1 MDISIIT
8 FTLGGRDKYLEEC
21 IVSVIED
28 GLTYEPDVKIEHH
41 LVLQGCQQSE
51 LVFDIIANSSVLGNY
66 DLQVHKWPE
75 NIGIGAGLN
84 KIVPLCK
91 GGLIMKMDDDCKI
104 ISHDIFTKAFAIHSK
119 FPDLTFS
126 PYPVGLINNPGG
138 PRGSGHFV
146 WADQSD
152 DTFYTFRRVSHVGGF
167 ARFTPASLM
176 KNFKF
181 KDDLIPGISGDEDG
195 QYSNYLNSIGK
206 PMCYL
211 ENGLVVEHN
220 ESTLGQIARFP
231 QYFTSR
237 TNESKMNV
245 EVVR

>member
-1 MDISIIT
+1 
-8 FTLGGRDKYLEEC
+8 LGGREKYLEDC
-21 IVSVIED
+21 LASS
-28 GLTYEPDVKIEHH
+28 LTDSIGIKLEHH
-41 LVLQGCQQSE
+41 LIMQGCKCPD
-51 LVFDIIANSSVLGNY
+51 LAIDYLKFSVSYRNY
-66 DLQVHKWPE
+66 EIHIHEWPE

-84 KIVPLCK
+84 KIIPECR
-91 GGLIMKMDDDCKI
+91 GSLIFKMDDDCEI
-104 ISHDIFTKAFAIHSK
+104 ISKNTFAKAFAIHQK

-138 PRGSGHFV
+138 PRGNGHFV
-146 WADQSD
+146 WADSKAD
-152 DTFYTFRRVSHVGGF
+152 NFYTFRRVSHVGGF

-176 KNFKF
+176 KSFKF

-237 TNESKMNV
+237 TNESKMNI

>member
-8 FTLGGRDKYLEEC
+8 FTLGGRDKYLKEC
-21 IVSVIED
+21 MLSIIED
-28 GLTYEPDVKIEHH
+28 GLNYEPDVKIEHH
-41 LVLQGCQQSE
+41 IVLQGCPHPE
-51 LVFDIIANSSVLGNY
+51 FIFDIIANSSVLKNY
-66 DLQVHKWPE
+66 DLFVHEWSE

-84 KIVPLCK
+84 KILSSCK
-91 GGLIMKMDDDCKI
+91 GSLIMKMDDDCKI
-104 ISHDIFTKAFAIHSK
+104 ISQDIFTKAFAIHQK

-126 PYPVGLINNPGG
+126 PYPVGLINNLGG

-146 WADQSD
+146 WADSEGD
-152 DTFYTFRRVSHVGGF
+152 AFYTFRRVSHVGGF

-176 KNFKF
+176 KSFKF

-237 TNESKMNV
+237 TNESKMNI

>member
-1 MDISIIT
+1 MDISIVT
-8 FTLGGRDKYLEEC
+8 FTWGGRDKYVTQCLG
-21 IVSVIED
+21 SVIKTGYD
-28 GLTYEPDVKIEHH
+28 HSLPVNIEHH
-41 LVLQGCQQSE
+41 LVLQGCPPPEGLDSVK
-51 LVFDIIANSSVLGNY
+51 VFARLLKNY
-66 DLQVHKWPE
+66 TLRMHEWPE
-75 NIGIGAGLN
+75 NVGIGAGLN
-84 KIVPLCK
+84 KILPECT
-91 GGLIMKMDDDCKI
+91 GGLILKMDDDCKI
-104 ISHDIFTKAFAIHSK
+104 VSDRLFKKAFTIHQK

-237 TNESKMNV
+237 TNESKMNI